1 MDETRYVKARVR
13 NLDRKRGSKHRD
25 IYTNNADG
33 TLITIQDGAEIELT
47 EYAFNNLND
56 AVEIIIKHEDQ
67 GANMHPKKVEIP
79 YQRYDVIKLGDF
91 YTKGVKKEVFEEIEK
106 KPMGRP
112 KKEVTLET
120 ALA

>member
-1 MDETRYVKARVR
+1 MSEVKYVKCRVR

-33 TLITIQDGAEIELT
+33 TLVTIQDGAEIELT

-91 YTKGVKKEVFEEIEK
+91 YTKGEKKVEVEK

-112 KKEVTLET
+112 KKEVTLEA